1 MEEKTEDI
9 IFQDFLFSFGASAVC
24 DGGQSWKVVVLSQAQ
39 PSLGYIQAPGKSNQ
53 EDRRRKASTTAATT
67 WMMGKCPFGEH

>member
-24 DGGQSWKVVVLSQAQ
+24 DVPRCDFLFTNPVNKSVHTCFSTN
-39 PSLGYIQAPGKSNQ
+39 LGNSIKNVIFNVFRRDLLCCNIQN
-53 EDRRRKASTTAATT
+53 
-67 WMMGKCPFGEH
+67 